1 MGFYF
6 RVLLTSALGALV
18 KELKRKRK
26 EKIYIKKTKI

>member
-6 RVLLTSALGALV
+6 RVLLTSAPRALV